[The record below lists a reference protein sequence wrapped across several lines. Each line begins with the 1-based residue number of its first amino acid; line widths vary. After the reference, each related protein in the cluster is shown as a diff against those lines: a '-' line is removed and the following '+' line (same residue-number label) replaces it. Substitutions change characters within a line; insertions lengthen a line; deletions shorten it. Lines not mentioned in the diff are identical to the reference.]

1 MRSVVTLLGVRGQ
14 RSAERDKFPNVANS
28 FAKITVAGQIKIK
41 TCAFSDKSKFNLRN
55 FMQMGKVRGPE
66 N

>member
-55 FMQMGKVRGPE
+55 FM
-66 N
+66 